1 MTSDSSLFDQQFIII
16 MDPVKANLTHIQ
28 KLVIVAAVACRYNHA
43 IRRIPDRGWR
53 VIANDM
59 NVSERTIK
67 RVWNQYVH
75 DINHH
80 VAHEDIVKP
89 RKKQRLDYQSQ
100 YDQETMTA
108 IDEAIL
114 NKDGFI
120 TYRELQLDLER
131 NDIFVALSQVYSY
144 CQQLG
149 VIEESSY
156 IKPKLTEKHKR
167 ERIMFVLNKIDTT
180 DPENLVYKNHHD
192 IVSID
197 EKLFQTDPLR
207 KTLKY
212 LPDHEHHLNNHTQH
226 KSHIPHLMVTTAISE
241 PTNTF
246 DGKVGIIFHGD
257 IIPAQRNSVRRP
269 AGTPEIHSKIVDSE
283 EFYESQTKIDADI
296 EKTGILDKIVRVK
309 VPETFTYIQM
319 DNAPAHGHRIQ
330 AELNEFCER
339 EQLND

>member
-1 MTSDSSLFDQQFIII
+1 

-120 TYRELQLDLER
+120 TYRE
-131 NDIFVALSQVYSY
+131 
-144 CQQLG
+144 
-149 VIEESSY
+149 
-156 IKPKLTEKHKR
+156 
-167 ERIMFVLNKIDTT
+167 
-180 DPENLVYKNHHD
+180 
-192 IVSID
+192 
-197 EKLFQTDPLR
+197 
-207 KTLKY
+207 
-212 LPDHEHHLNNHTQH
+212 
-226 KSHIPHLMVTTAISE
+226 
-241 PTNTF
+241 
-246 DGKVGIIFHGD
+246 
-257 IIPAQRNSVRRP
+257 
-269 AGTPEIHSKIVDSE
+269 
-283 EFYESQTKIDADI
+283 
-296 EKTGILDKIVRVK
+296 
-309 VPETFTYIQM
+309 
-319 DNAPAHGHRIQ
+319 
-330 AELNEFCER
+330 
-339 EQLND
+339 